1 MPELVAP
8 VSKGDKWVK
17 RTFIALQLYCLVS
30 LFYSLQQ
37 HNRDNIK
44 LSLLGFVLL
53 FSPWL
58 VERLFGIKLSAVLK
72 MMFMFFS
79 LGSMTGHVYN
89 AYYIFPKWDKILHT
103 TCGVLAAAV
112 GYGAVGALDRENCG
126 RHSRQL
132 CVFVA
137 VCFSLFV
144 ASVWEFFEFGLDM
157 LFGMDMQN
165 DRIISGFS
173 SYLLG
178 AEMGMMER
186 ISGITSVVIDGVDLQ
201 LGGYLD
207 IGLIDTMLDMIVCT
221 IGAIGYCY
229 VVCHDK
235 WVEDWPWLIP
245 QPYDHPALWRRRAA

>member
-1 MPELVAP
+1 MPELVNP
-8 VSKGDKWVK
+8 VTKGEKTVK
-17 RTFIALQLYCLVS
+17 NVFWALQFYCLSS
-30 LFYSLQQ
+30 LAYSLRQG
-37 HNRDNIK
+37 HSENIK

-53 FSPWL
+53 FTPWL
-58 VERLFGIKLSAVLK
+58 VERLFSIKLSAVLK
-72 MMFMFFS
+72 TVFMFFS

-89 AYYIFPKWDKILHT
+89 VYYLFPRWDKILHT
-103 TCGVLAAAV
+103 LCGVLAAAV
-112 GYGAVGALDRENCG
+112 GYGAVGALDAENRG
-126 RHSRQL
+126 KHSRRL
-132 CVFVA
+132 CVFAA

-165 DRIISGFS
+165 DRIISSFS

-186 ISGITSVVIDGVDLQ
+186 LTGISSVIINGIDLN

-221 IGAIGYCY
+221 LGAIGYCF

-235 WVEDWPWLIP
+235 WLAKMPWLVP
-245 QPYDHPALWRRRAA
+245 RPA